1 MRKFQTEVM
10 HGAQVLD
17 AWFADN
23 AHDGGKDLNWRNSIN
38 LRTLDLTQ
46 VEDCVLGQ
54 VFGDYYEGLYKLG
67 IEDRRMTRYE
77 LGFSMYPD
85 TETDFWTTDWDEE
98 LRKEAANWEELQNEW
113 VLEIQSGS

>member
-23 AHDGGKDLNWRNSIN
+23 AHDGGKDLNWRHRVD
-38 LRTLDLTQ
+38 LDTLDLTE

-54 VFGDYYEGLYKLG
+54 VFGSYYAGLRKLG
-67 IEDRRMTRYE
+67 IGDRKMTRYE
-77 LGFSMYPD
+77 LGFSCYPSD
-85 TETDFWTTDWDEE
+85 HLVWGADWDEE
-98 LRKEAANWEELQNEW
+98 LRKEEENWKELRNEW
-113 VLEIQSGS
+113 VLEIQNG